1 MVGTRNEE
9 PAYNGLAHLNEH
21 MLFKGTEKRGAASI
35 NNLLENVGGELNA
48 YTTKEETV
56 VHATVLKE
64 DLRRAV
70 ELLLELLFTSTYP
83 DKELLKEREV
93 VYEEIISYKDS
104 PADSIYEDFECRL
117 FEGHPL
123 QYPILGT
130 RKTLSRIESST
141 LKEYLHKWFIPDN
154 MAISV
159 VADMEESQVVKI
171 VERALRK
178 YCPGQHCDIIR
189 ESTPQPLVAGTAG
202 FGTAGFGTAGGG
214 TAGGVGTSCGTAG
227 FGAAGGGTA
236 PGAGTSCCGMVCGRT
251 AGGGTVG
258 GGTAPGGGTSCGGT
272 VGGCTAGG
280 DTAADGATPL
290 AWTPVPPFRIEIN
303 KKHHQAHCIIG
314 TRAYSYTQERERLA
328 LALLANI
335 LGGPAMNARLNTV
348 LREKNALVYTVEA
361 CFNPYSDTGLFTIY
375 FGCDKPL
382 VERSLRLVRK
392 ELERVIEAPLSSRAL
407 ANAKKQLLGQLAIAS
422 DNSEAQC
429 LSMGKSMMI
438 FGYIEPMETTRSK
451 IESLTSS
458 ELQRVAQ
465 EILAWDNLSIL
476 IYK

>member
-1 MVGTRNEE
+1 MKFSFKRVTSPVAVCAVSTMVGTRNEE

-123 QYPILGT
+123 KYPILGT

-178 YCPGQHCDIIR
+178 YCLGQHCDIIR
-189 ESTPQPLVAGTAG
+189 ESTLQPLVAGTAG
-202 FGTAGFGTAGGG
+202 
-214 TAGGVGTSCGTAG
+214 
-227 FGAAGGGTA
+227 
-236 PGAGTSCCGMVCGRT
+236 GRT
-251 AGGGTVG
+251 AGGGTAAG
-258 GGTAPGGGTSCGGT
+258 EAAPL
-272 VGGCTAGG
+272 
-280 DTAADGATPL
+280 D
-290 AWTPVPPFRIEIN
+290 WTPVPPFRIEIN

-451 IESLTSS
+451 IESLTAS

>member
-1 MVGTRNEE
+1 MKFSFKRVTSPVAVCAVSTMVGTRNEE

-189 ESTPQPLVAGTAG
+189 ESTLQPLVAGTAG
-202 FGTAGFGTAGGG
+202 FGTVGVGTAGGG
-214 TAGGVGTSCGTAG
+214 TAGGCT
-227 FGAAGGGTA
+227 AAGEAA
-236 PGAGTSCCGMVCGRT
+236 PL
-251 AGGGTVG
+251 
-258 GGTAPGGGTSCGGT
+258 
-272 VGGCTAGG
+272 
-280 DTAADGATPL
+280 D
-290 AWTPVPPFRIEIN
+290 WTPVPPFRIEIN

-451 IESLTSS
+451 IESLTAS

>member
-1 MVGTRNEE
+1 MKFSFKRVSSPVAVCAVSTMVGTRNEE

-189 ESTPQPLVAGTAG
+189 ESTLQPLVAGTAG
-202 FGTAGFGTAGGG
+202 
-214 TAGGVGTSCGTAG
+214 
-227 FGAAGGGTA
+227 
-236 PGAGTSCCGMVCGRT
+236 GRT
-251 AGGGTVG
+251 AGEA
-258 GGTAPGGGTSCGGT
+258 API
-272 VGGCTAGG
+272 
-280 DTAADGATPL
+280 D
-290 AWTPVPPFRIEIN
+290 WTPVPPFRIEIN

-438 FGYIEPMETTRSK
+438 FGYIEPMETTRAK

>member
-1 MVGTRNEE
+1 MKFSFKRVSSPVAVCAVSTMVGTRNEE

-141 LKEYLHKWFIPDN
+141 LKEYLHKWFVPDN

-189 ESTPQPLVAGTAG
+189 ESTLQPLVAGTAG
-202 FGTAGFGTAGGG
+202 FGTAG
-214 TAGGVGTSCGTAG
+214 
-227 FGAAGGGTA
+227 
-236 PGAGTSCCGMVCGRT
+236 GRT
-251 AGGGTVG
+251 A
-258 GGTAPGGGTSCGGT
+258 
-272 VGGCTAGG
+272 AGE
-280 DTAADGATPL
+280 AALLD
-290 AWTPVPPFRIEIN
+290 WTPVPPFRIEIN

-392 ELERVIEAPLSSRAL
+392 ELERVIEAPLSFRAL

-465 EILAWDNLSIL
+465 EILTWDNLSIL

>member
-1 MVGTRNEE
+1 MKFSFKRVTSPVAVCAVSTMVGTRNEE

-202 FGTAGFGTAGGG
+202 FGAAGGG
-214 TAGGVGTSCGTAG
+214 TAGGCT
-227 FGAAGGGTA
+227 AAGEAA
-236 PGAGTSCCGMVCGRT
+236 PL
-251 AGGGTVG
+251 
-258 GGTAPGGGTSCGGT
+258 
-272 VGGCTAGG
+272 
-280 DTAADGATPL
+280 D
-290 AWTPVPPFRIEIN
+290 WTPVPPFRIEIN

>member
-1 MVGTRNEE
+1 MKFSFKRVSSPVAVCAVSTMVGTRNEE

-189 ESTPQPLVAGTAG
+189 ESTLQPLVAGTAG
-202 FGTAGFGTAGGG
+202 FGTAG
-214 TAGGVGTSCGTAG
+214 GV
-227 FGAAGGGTA
+227 
-236 PGAGTSCCGMVCGRT
+236 
-251 AGGGTVG
+251 
-258 GGTAPGGGTSCGGT
+258 GTSCGGT
-272 VGGCTAGG
+272 VGGCTAGFG
-280 DTAADGATPL
+280 TVGGGTAADGATPL
-290 AWTPVPPFRIEIN
+290 VWTPVPPFRIEIN

>member
-1 MVGTRNEE
+1 MKFSFKRVTSPVAVCAVSTMVGTRNEE

-141 LKEYLHKWFIPDN
+141 LKEYLHKWFVPDN

-189 ESTPQPLVAGTAG
+189 ESTLQPLVAGTAG
-202 FGTAGFGTAGGG
+202 
-214 TAGGVGTSCGTAG
+214 
-227 FGAAGGGTA
+227 
-236 PGAGTSCCGMVCGRT
+236 
-251 AGGGTVG
+251 
-258 GGTAPGGGTSCGGT
+258 
-272 VGGCTAGG
+272 GCTAEGE
-280 DTAADGATPL
+280 AAPL
-290 AWTPVPPFRIEIN
+290 DWTPVPPFRIEIN

-451 IESLTSS
+451 IESLTAS

>member
-1 MVGTRNEE
+1 MKFSFKRVSSPVAVCAVSTMVGTRNEE

-159 VADMEESQVVKI
+159 VADMEESHVVKI

-202 FGTAGFGTAGGG
+202 FGTAGGG
-214 TAGGVGTSCGTAG
+214 TAGGCTAGLGTLGGGTAPGGGASCGTAG
-227 FGAAGGGTA
+227 FGAAGGGT
-236 PGAGTSCCGMVCGRT
+236 
-251 AGGGTVG
+251 
-258 GGTAPGGGTSCGGT
+258 SCG
-272 VGGCTAGG
+272 VAGGCTAEGE
-280 DTAADGATPL
+280 AAPL
-290 AWTPVPPFRIEIN
+290 DWTPVPPFRIEIN

-438 FGYIEPMETTRSK
+438 FGYIEPMETTRAK
-451 IESLTSS
+451 IESLTAS

>member
-1 MVGTRNEE
+1 MKFSFKRVSSPVAVCAVSTMVGTRNEE

-141 LKEYLHKWFIPDN
+141 LKEYLHKWFVPDN

-189 ESTPQPLVAGTAG
+189 ESTLQPLIASTAS
-202 FGTAGFGTAGGG
+202 GTAGG
-214 TAGGVGTSCGTAG
+214 
-227 FGAAGGGTA
+227 
-236 PGAGTSCCGMVCGRT
+236 
-251 AGGGTVG
+251 
-258 GGTAPGGGTSCGGT
+258 
-272 VGGCTAGG
+272 CTAEGE
-280 DTAADGATPL
+280 AAPL
-290 AWTPVPPFRIEIN
+290 DWTPVPPFRIEIN

-438 FGYIEPMETTRSK
+438 FGYIEPMETTRAK
-451 IESLTSS
+451 IESITSS

>member
-1 MVGTRNEE
+1 MAVCAVSTMVGTRNEE

-189 ESTPQPLVAGTAG
+189 ESTLQPLVAGTAG
-202 FGTAGFGTAGGG
+202 FGTAG
-214 TAGGVGTSCGTAG
+214 
-227 FGAAGGGTA
+227 
-236 PGAGTSCCGMVCGRT
+236 GRT
-251 AGGGTVG
+251 AAGEA
-258 GGTAPGGGTSCGGT
+258 APL
-272 VGGCTAGG
+272 
-280 DTAADGATPL
+280 D
-290 AWTPVPPFRIEIN
+290 WTPVPPFRIEIN

-438 FGYIEPMETTRSK
+438 FGYIEPMETTRAK
-451 IESLTSS
+451 IESLTAA

-465 EILAWDNLSIL
+465 EILTWDNLSIL

>member
-1 MVGTRNEE
+1 MKFSFKRVTSPVAVCAVSTMVGTRNEE

-189 ESTPQPLVAGTAG
+189 ESTLQPLVAGTAG
-202 FGTAGFGTAGGG
+202 FGTVGVGTAGGG
-214 TAGGVGTSCGTAG
+214 TAGGCT
-227 FGAAGGGTA
+227 AAGEAA
-236 PGAGTSCCGMVCGRT
+236 PL
-251 AGGGTVG
+251 
-258 GGTAPGGGTSCGGT
+258 
-272 VGGCTAGG
+272 
-280 DTAADGATPL
+280 D
-290 AWTPVPPFRIEIN
+290 WTPVPPFRIEIN

-451 IESLTSS
+451 IESLTAA

>member
-1 MVGTRNEE
+1 MKFSFKRVTSPVAVCAVSTMVGTRNEE

-189 ESTPQPLVAGTAG
+189 ESTLQPLVAGTAG
-202 FGTAGFGTAGGG
+202 
-214 TAGGVGTSCGTAG
+214 
-227 FGAAGGGTA
+227 
-236 PGAGTSCCGMVCGRT
+236 GRT
-251 AGGGTVG
+251 AAGEA
-258 GGTAPGGGTSCGGT
+258 APL
-272 VGGCTAGG
+272 
-280 DTAADGATPL
+280 D
-290 AWTPVPPFRIEIN
+290 WTPVPPFRIEIN

-328 LALLANI
+328 LALLANL

-438 FGYIEPMETTRSK
+438 FGYIEPMETTRAK
-451 IESLTSS
+451 IESLTAE
-458 ELQRVAQ
+458 ELQRVSR
-465 EILAWDNLSIL
+465 EILSWDTLSIL

>member
-1 MVGTRNEE
+1 MKFSFKRITSPVAVCAVSTMVGTRNEE

-189 ESTPQPLVAGTAG
+189 ESTLQPLVAGTAG
-202 FGTAGFGTAGGG
+202 FGTVGVGTAGGG
-214 TAGGVGTSCGTAG
+214 TAGGCT
-227 FGAAGGGTA
+227 AAGEAA
-236 PGAGTSCCGMVCGRT
+236 PL
-251 AGGGTVG
+251 
-258 GGTAPGGGTSCGGT
+258 
-272 VGGCTAGG
+272 
-280 DTAADGATPL
+280 D
-290 AWTPVPPFRIEIN
+290 WTPVPPFRIEIN

-451 IESLTSS
+451 IESLTAS

-465 EILAWDNLSIL
+465 EILTWDNLSIL

>member
-1 MVGTRNEE
+1 MKFSFKRVTSPVAVCAVSTMVGTRNEE

-141 LKEYLHKWFIPDN
+141 LKEYLHKWFIPEN

-189 ESTPQPLVAGTAG
+189 ESTLQPLVAGTAG
-202 FGTAGFGTAGGG
+202 GDT
-214 TAGGVGTSCGTAG
+214 
-227 FGAAGGGTA
+227 AGGGTA
-236 PGAGTSCCGMVCGRT
+236 PGGTFCGGTAGGRT
-251 AGGGTVG
+251 AAGEA
-258 GGTAPGGGTSCGGT
+258 APL
-272 VGGCTAGG
+272 
-280 DTAADGATPL
+280 D
-290 AWTPVPPFRIEIN
+290 WTPVPPFRIEIN

-407 ANAKKQLLGQLAIAS
+407 ANAKKQLLGQLSIAS

>member
-1 MVGTRNEE
+1 MKFSFKRVTSPVAVCAVSTMVGTRNEE

-141 LKEYLHKWFIPDN
+141 LKEYLHKWFIPEN

-189 ESTPQPLVAGTAG
+189 ESTLQPLVAGTAG
-202 FGTAGFGTAGGG
+202 FGTAGGCTAGGG
-214 TAGGVGTSCGTAG
+214 TAGGRT
-227 FGAAGGGTA
+227 AAGEAA
-236 PGAGTSCCGMVCGRT
+236 PL
-251 AGGGTVG
+251 
-258 GGTAPGGGTSCGGT
+258 
-272 VGGCTAGG
+272 
-280 DTAADGATPL
+280 D
-290 AWTPVPPFRIEIN
+290 WTPVPPFRIEIN

-429 LSMGKSMMI
+429 LSMGKSMMV
-438 FGYIEPMETTRSK
+438 FGYIEPMETTRAK
-451 IESLTSS
+451 IESLTAE
-458 ELQRVAQ
+458 ELQRVSR
-465 EILAWDNLSIL
+465 EILSWDTLSIL

>member
-1 MVGTRNEE
+1 MAVCAVSTMVGTRNEE

-189 ESTPQPLVAGTAG
+189 ESTLQPLIAGTAG
-202 FGTAGFGTAGGG
+202 FGTAGFG
-214 TAGGVGTSCGTAG
+214 
-227 FGAAGGGTA
+227 AA
-236 PGAGTSCCGMVCGRT
+236 
-251 AGGGTVG
+251 
-258 GGTAPGGGTSCGGT
+258 
-272 VGGCTAGG
+272 GGCTAEGE
-280 DTAADGATPL
+280 AAPL
-290 AWTPVPPFRIEIN
+290 DWTPVPPFRIEIN

-438 FGYIEPMETTRSK
+438 FGYIEPMETTRAK
-451 IESLTSS
+451 IESLTAA

>member
-1 MVGTRNEE
+1 MAVCAVSTMVGTRNEE

-189 ESTPQPLVAGTAG
+189 ESTLQPLVAGTAG
-202 FGTAGFGTAGGG
+202 
-214 TAGGVGTSCGTAG
+214 
-227 FGAAGGGTA
+227 
-236 PGAGTSCCGMVCGRT
+236 GRT
-251 AGGGTVG
+251 AAGEA
-258 GGTAPGGGTSCGGT
+258 APL
-272 VGGCTAGG
+272 
-280 DTAADGATPL
+280 D
-290 AWTPVPPFRIEIN
+290 WTPVPPFRIEIN

>member
-1 MVGTRNEE
+1 MKFSFKRVTSPVAVCAVSTMVGTRNEE

-202 FGTAGFGTAGGG
+202 GGTAPGGGTAGGG
-214 TAGGVGTSCGTAG
+214 TAGGGTAGGCTAG
-227 FGAAGGGTA
+227 FGTL
-236 PGAGTSCCGMVCGRT
+236 
-251 AGGGTVG
+251 G
-258 GGTAPGGGTSCGGT
+258 GGTAPGG
-272 VGGCTAGG
+272 TAGG
-280 DTAADGATPL
+280 RTAAGEAAPL
-290 AWTPVPPFRIEIN
+290 DWTPVPPFRIEIN

-438 FGYIEPMETTRSK
+438 FGYIEPMETTRAK

>member
-1 MVGTRNEE
+1 MKFSFKRVSSPVAVCAVSTMVGTRNEE

-202 FGTAGFGTAGGG
+202 
-214 TAGGVGTSCGTAG
+214 
-227 FGAAGGGTA
+227 
-236 PGAGTSCCGMVCGRT
+236 GRT
-251 AGGGTVG
+251 AAGEA
-258 GGTAPGGGTSCGGT
+258 APL
-272 VGGCTAGG
+272 
-280 DTAADGATPL
+280 D
-290 AWTPVPPFRIEIN
+290 WTPVPPFRIEIN

-438 FGYIEPMETTRSK
+438 FGYIEPMETTRAK
-451 IESLTSS
+451 IESLTAA

>member
-1 MVGTRNEE
+1 MKFSFKRVTSPVAVCAVSTMVGTRNEE

-189 ESTPQPLVAGTAG
+189 ESTLQPLVAGTAG
-202 FGTAGFGTAGGG
+202 
-214 TAGGVGTSCGTAG
+214 
-227 FGAAGGGTA
+227 
-236 PGAGTSCCGMVCGRT
+236 GRT
-251 AGGGTVG
+251 AGEA
-258 GGTAPGGGTSCGGT
+258 APL
-272 VGGCTAGG
+272 
-280 DTAADGATPL
+280 D
-290 AWTPVPPFRIEIN
+290 WTPVPPFRIEIN

-438 FGYIEPMETTRSK
+438 FGYIEPMETTRAK
-451 IESLTSS
+451 IESLTAA

>member
-1 MVGTRNEE
+1 MKFSFKRVTSPVAVCAVSTMVGTRNEE

-189 ESTPQPLVAGTAG
+189 ESTPQPLVAGTA
-202 FGTAGFGTAGGG
+202 AGE
-214 TAGGVGTSCGTAG
+214 
-227 FGAAGGGTA
+227 AA
-236 PGAGTSCCGMVCGRT
+236 
-251 AGGGTVG
+251 
-258 GGTAPGGGTSCGGT
+258 
-272 VGGCTAGG
+272 
-280 DTAADGATPL
+280 PL
-290 AWTPVPPFRIEIN
+290 DWTPVPPFRIEIN

>member
-1 MVGTRNEE
+1 MKFSFKRVTSPVAVCAVSTMVGTRNEE

-141 LKEYLHKWFIPDN
+141 LKEYLHKWFVPDN

-202 FGTAGFGTAGGG
+202 FGAAGG
-214 TAGGVGTSCGTAG
+214 GTSCGTAG
-227 FGAAGGGTA
+227 
-236 PGAGTSCCGMVCGRT
+236 
-251 AGGGTVG
+251 
-258 GGTAPGGGTSCGGT
+258 
-272 VGGCTAGG
+272 GCTAEGE
-280 DTAADGATPL
+280 AAPL
-290 AWTPVPPFRIEIN
+290 DWTPVPPFRIEIN

>member
-159 VADMEESQVVKI
+159 VADMEESHVVKI

-202 FGTAGFGTAGGG
+202 FGTAGGG
-214 TAGGVGTSCGTAG
+214 TAGGCTAGFGTLGGGTAPGGGTSCCTSCGTAG
-227 FGAAGGGTA
+227 FGAAGGGT
-236 PGAGTSCCGMVCGRT
+236 
-251 AGGGTVG
+251 
-258 GGTAPGGGTSCGGT
+258 SCGAA
-272 VGGCTAGG
+272 GGCTAEGE
-280 DTAADGATPL
+280 AAPL
-290 AWTPVPPFRIEIN
+290 DWTPVPPFRIEIN

-438 FGYIEPMETTRSK
+438 FGYIEPMETTRAK

>member
-1 MVGTRNEE
+1 MKFSFKRVTSPVAVCAVSTMVGTRNEE

-141 LKEYLHKWFIPDN
+141 LKEYLHKWFVPDN

-189 ESTPQPLVAGTAG
+189 ESTLQPLVAGTAG
-202 FGTAGFGTAGGG
+202 FGTAG
-214 TAGGVGTSCGTAG
+214 
-227 FGAAGGGTA
+227 
-236 PGAGTSCCGMVCGRT
+236 
-251 AGGGTVG
+251 
-258 GGTAPGGGTSCGGT
+258 
-272 VGGCTAGG
+272 GCTAGG
-280 DTAADGATPL
+280 CTVAGEAAPL
-290 AWTPVPPFRIEIN
+290 DWTPVPPFRIEIN

-438 FGYIEPMETTRSK
+438 FGYIEPMETTRAK

>member
-1 MVGTRNEE
+1 MKFSFKRVTSPVAVCAVSTMVGTRNEE

-141 LKEYLHKWFIPDN
+141 LKEYLHKWFVPDN

-189 ESTPQPLVAGTAG
+189 ESTLQPLVAGTAG
-202 FGTAGFGTAGGG
+202 
-214 TAGGVGTSCGTAG
+214 
-227 FGAAGGGTA
+227 
-236 PGAGTSCCGMVCGRT
+236 GRT
-251 AGGGTVG
+251 AGGGTAAG
-258 GGTAPGGGTSCGGT
+258 EAAPL
-272 VGGCTAGG
+272 
-280 DTAADGATPL
+280 D
-290 AWTPVPPFRIEIN
+290 WTPVPPFRIEIN

-429 LSMGKSMMI
+429 LSMGKSMMV
-438 FGYIEPMETTRSK
+438 FGYIEPMETTRAK

>member
-1 MVGTRNEE
+1 MKFSFKRVTSPVAVCAVSTMVGTRNEE

-35 NNLLENVGGELNA
+35 NNILENVGGELNA

-141 LKEYLHKWFIPDN
+141 LKEYLHKWFIPEN

-202 FGTAGFGTAGGG
+202 
-214 TAGGVGTSCGTAG
+214 
-227 FGAAGGGTA
+227 
-236 PGAGTSCCGMVCGRT
+236 GRT
-251 AGGGTVG
+251 AGGGTAAG
-258 GGTAPGGGTSCGGT
+258 EAAPL
-272 VGGCTAGG
+272 
-280 DTAADGATPL
+280 D
-290 AWTPVPPFRIEIN
+290 WTPVPPFRIEIN

-407 ANAKKQLLGQLAIAS
+407 ANAKKQLLGQLSIAS

-438 FGYIEPMETTRSK
+438 FGYIEPMETTRAK

>member
-1 MVGTRNEE
+1 MKFSFKRVTSPVAVCAVSTMVGTRNEE

-35 NNLLENVGGELNA
+35 NNILENVGGELNA

-123 QYPILGT
+123 KYPILGT

-202 FGTAGFGTAGGG
+202 
-214 TAGGVGTSCGTAG
+214 
-227 FGAAGGGTA
+227 
-236 PGAGTSCCGMVCGRT
+236 GRT
-251 AGGGTVG
+251 AGGGTAAG
-258 GGTAPGGGTSCGGT
+258 EAAPL
-272 VGGCTAGG
+272 
-280 DTAADGATPL
+280 D
-290 AWTPVPPFRIEIN
+290 WTPVPPFRIEIN

-407 ANAKKQLLGQLAIAS
+407 ANAKKQLLGQLSIAS

-438 FGYIEPMETTRSK
+438 FGYIEPMETTRAK

>member
-1 MVGTRNEE
+1 MKFSFKRVTSPVAVCAVSTMVGTRNEE

-141 LKEYLHKWFIPDN
+141 LKEYLHKWFVPDN

-189 ESTPQPLVAGTAG
+189 ESTLQPLVAGTA
-202 FGTAGFGTAGGG
+202 
-214 TAGGVGTSCGTAG
+214 
-227 FGAAGGGTA
+227 
-236 PGAGTSCCGMVCGRT
+236 
-251 AGGGTVG
+251 G
-258 GGTAPGGGTSCGGT
+258 GGTAPGGGTA
-272 VGGCTAGG
+272 GGCTAGFG
-280 DTAADGATPL
+280 TLGGGTAADGATPL
-290 AWTPVPPFRIEIN
+290 VWTPVPPFRIEIN

-438 FGYIEPMETTRSK
+438 FGYIEPMETTRAK
-451 IESLTSS
+451 IESLTAA

>member
-1 MVGTRNEE
+1 MKFSFKRVSSPVAVCAVSTMVGTRNEE

-189 ESTPQPLVAGTAG
+189 ESTLQPLVAGTAG
-202 FGTAGFGTAGGG
+202 
-214 TAGGVGTSCGTAG
+214 
-227 FGAAGGGTA
+227 
-236 PGAGTSCCGMVCGRT
+236 GRT
-251 AGGGTVG
+251 AAGEA
-258 GGTAPGGGTSCGGT
+258 APL
-272 VGGCTAGG
+272 
-280 DTAADGATPL
+280 D
-290 AWTPVPPFRIEIN
+290 WTPVPPFRIEIN

-438 FGYIEPMETTRSK
+438 FGYIEPMETTRAK

>member
-1 MVGTRNEE
+1 MKFSFKRVTSPVAVCAVSTMVGTRNEE

-35 NNLLENVGGELNA
+35 NNILENVGGELNA

-141 LKEYLHKWFIPDN
+141 LKEYLHKWFIPEN

-189 ESTPQPLVAGTAG
+189 ESTLQPLVA
-202 FGTAGFGTAGGG
+202 GTAGGG
-214 TAGGVGTSCGTAG
+214 TAGGC
-227 FGAAGGGTA
+227 TA
-236 PGAGTSCCGMVCGRT
+236 PGGGTSCCGMVCGRT
-251 AGGGTVG
+251 AGFGTVG
-258 GGTAPGGGTSCGGT
+258 GS
-272 VGGCTAGG
+272 
-280 DTAADGATPL
+280 TAADGATPL
-290 AWTPVPPFRIEIN
+290 VWTPVPPFRIEIN

-407 ANAKKQLLGQLAIAS
+407 ANAKKQLLGQLSIAS

>member
-1 MVGTRNEE
+1 MAVCAVSTMVGTRNEE

-189 ESTPQPLVAGTAG
+189 ESTLQPLVA
-202 FGTAGFGTAGGG
+202 GTAGGG
-214 TAGGVGTSCGTAG
+214 TAGGR
-227 FGAAGGGTA
+227 TA
-236 PGAGTSCCGMVCGRT
+236 PGGGTSCCGMVCGRT
-251 AGGGTVG
+251 AGFGTVG
-258 GGTAPGGGTSCGGT
+258 GGTAGGGT
-272 VGGCTAGG
+272 AGG
-280 DTAADGATPL
+280 RTAAGEAAPL
-290 AWTPVPPFRIEIN
+290 DWTPVPPFRIEIN

>member
-1 MVGTRNEE
+1 MKFSFKRVTSPVAVCAVSTMVGTRNEE

-141 LKEYLHKWFIPDN
+141 LKEYLHKWFVPDN

-189 ESTPQPLVAGTAG
+189 ESTLQPLVA
-202 FGTAGFGTAGGG
+202 G
-214 TAGGVGTSCGTAG
+214 TAGGVGTSCG
-227 FGAAGGGTA
+227 GTA
-236 PGAGTSCCGMVCGRT
+236 
-251 AGGGTVG
+251 
-258 GGTAPGGGTSCGGT
+258 
-272 VGGCTAGG
+272 GGCTAGFG
-280 DTAADGATPL
+280 TLGGGTAADGATPL
-290 AWTPVPPFRIEIN
+290 VWTPVPPFRIEIN

-407 ANAKKQLLGQLAIAS
+407 ANAKKQLLGQLSIAS

>member
-1 MVGTRNEE
+1 MKFSFKRVTSPVAVCAVSTMVGTRNEE

-141 LKEYLHKWFIPDN
+141 LKEYLHKWFVPDN

-189 ESTPQPLVAGTAG
+189 ESTLQPLVAGTACG
-202 FGTAGFGTAGGG
+202 RIAGGG
-214 TAGGVGTSCGTAG
+214 TAGGRT
-227 FGAAGGGTA
+227 AAGEAA
-236 PGAGTSCCGMVCGRT
+236 PL
-251 AGGGTVG
+251 
-258 GGTAPGGGTSCGGT
+258 
-272 VGGCTAGG
+272 
-280 DTAADGATPL
+280 D
-290 AWTPVPPFRIEIN
+290 WTPVPPFRIEIN

>member
-1 MVGTRNEE
+1 MKFSFKRVSSPVAVCAVSTMVGTRNEE

-189 ESTPQPLVAGTAG
+189 ESTLQPLVAGTAG
-202 FGTAGFGTAGGG
+202 
-214 TAGGVGTSCGTAG
+214 
-227 FGAAGGGTA
+227 
-236 PGAGTSCCGMVCGRT
+236 GRT
-251 AGGGTVG
+251 AGEA
-258 GGTAPGGGTSCGGT
+258 APL
-272 VGGCTAGG
+272 
-280 DTAADGATPL
+280 D
-290 AWTPVPPFRIEIN
+290 WTPVPPFRIEIN

-438 FGYIEPMETTRSK
+438 FGYIEPMETTRAK
-451 IESLTSS
+451 IESLTAA

>member
-1 MVGTRNEE
+1 MKFSFKRVTSPVAVCAVSTMVGTRNEE

-141 LKEYLHKWFIPDN
+141 LKEYLHKWFIPEN

-189 ESTPQPLVAGTAG
+189 ESTLQPIVA
-202 FGTAGFGTAGGG
+202 GTAGGG
-214 TAGGVGTSCGTAG
+214 TAGGRT
-227 FGAAGGGTA
+227 AAGEAA
-236 PGAGTSCCGMVCGRT
+236 PL
-251 AGGGTVG
+251 
-258 GGTAPGGGTSCGGT
+258 
-272 VGGCTAGG
+272 
-280 DTAADGATPL
+280 D
-290 AWTPVPPFRIEIN
+290 WTPVPPFRIEIN

-438 FGYIEPMETTRSK
+438 FGYIEPMETTRAK
-451 IESLTSS
+451 IESLTAA

>member
-202 FGTAGFGTAGGG
+202 GGTAPGGGTAGGG
-214 TAGGVGTSCGTAG
+214 TAGGGTAGGCTAG
-227 FGAAGGGTA
+227 FGTL
-236 PGAGTSCCGMVCGRT
+236 
-251 AGGGTVG
+251 G
-258 GGTAPGGGTSCGGT
+258 GGTAPGG
-272 VGGCTAGG
+272 TAGG
-280 DTAADGATPL
+280 RTAAGEAAPL
-290 AWTPVPPFRIEIN
+290 DWTPVPPFRIEIN

-429 LSMGKSMMI
+429 LSMGKSMII
-438 FGYIEPMETTRSK
+438 FGYIEPMETTRAK
-451 IESLTSS
+451 IESLTAA

>member
-1 MVGTRNEE
+1 MKFSFKRVTSPVAVCAVSTMVGTRNEE

-35 NNLLENVGGELNA
+35 NNILENVGGELNA

-123 QYPILGT
+123 KYPILGT

-141 LKEYLHKWFIPDN
+141 LKEYLHKWFIPEN

-189 ESTPQPLVAGTAG
+189 ESTLQPLVAGTAG
-202 FGTAGFGTAGGG
+202 FSTAGGG
-214 TAGGVGTSCGTAG
+214 
-227 FGAAGGGTA
+227 
-236 PGAGTSCCGMVCGRT
+236 
-251 AGGGTVG
+251 
-258 GGTAPGGGTSCGGT
+258 
-272 VGGCTAGG
+272 
-280 DTAADGATPL
+280 TAADGATPL
-290 AWTPVPPFRIEIN
+290 VWTPVPPFRIEIN

-407 ANAKKQLLGQLAIAS
+407 ANAKKQLLGQLSIAS

-438 FGYIEPMETTRSK
+438 FGYIEPMETTRAK

>member
-1 MVGTRNEE
+1 MKFSFKRVTSPVAVCAVSTMVGTRNEE

-141 LKEYLHKWFIPDN
+141 LKEYLHKWFVPDN

-189 ESTPQPLVAGTAG
+189 ESTPQPLVV
-202 FGTAGFGTAGGG
+202 GTAGGR
-214 TAGGVGTSCGTAG
+214 T
-227 FGAAGGGTA
+227 AAGEAA
-236 PGAGTSCCGMVCGRT
+236 PL
-251 AGGGTVG
+251 
-258 GGTAPGGGTSCGGT
+258 
-272 VGGCTAGG
+272 
-280 DTAADGATPL
+280 D
-290 AWTPVPPFRIEIN
+290 WTPVPPFRIEIN

-438 FGYIEPMETTRSK
+438 FGYIEPMETTRAK
-451 IESLTSS
+451 IESLTAA

-465 EILAWDNLSIL
+465 EILTWDNLSIL

>member
-1 MVGTRNEE
+1 MKFSFKRVTSPVAVCAVSTMVGTRNEE

-130 RKTLSRIESST
+130 RKTLSKIDSST

-189 ESTPQPLVAGTAG
+189 ESTLQPLVAGTAG
-202 FGTAGFGTAGGG
+202 
-214 TAGGVGTSCGTAG
+214 
-227 FGAAGGGTA
+227 
-236 PGAGTSCCGMVCGRT
+236 
-251 AGGGTVG
+251 
-258 GGTAPGGGTSCGGT
+258 
-272 VGGCTAGG
+272 GCTAEGK
-280 DTAADGATPL
+280 AAPL
-290 AWTPVPPFRIEIN
+290 DWTPVPPFRIEIN

-438 FGYIEPMETTRSK
+438 FGYIEPMETTRAK
-451 IESLTSS
+451 IESLTAA

>member
-1 MVGTRNEE
+1 MKFSFKRVSSPVAVCAVSTMVGTRNEE

-171 VERALRK
+171 VERALSK

-189 ESTPQPLVAGTAG
+189 ESTLQPLVAGTAG
-202 FGTAGFGTAGGG
+202 FGTAGG
-214 TAGGVGTSCGTAG
+214 C
-227 FGAAGGGTA
+227 
-236 PGAGTSCCGMVCGRT
+236 
-251 AGGGTVG
+251 
-258 GGTAPGGGTSCGGT
+258 TAPGGGTSCGGT
-272 VGGCTAGG
+272 AGG
-280 DTAADGATPL
+280 RTAAGEAAPL
-290 AWTPVPPFRIEIN
+290 DWTPVPPFRIEIN

-392 ELERVIEAPLSSRAL
+392 ELERVIEAPLSFRAL
-407 ANAKKQLLGQLAIAS
+407 ANAKKQLLGQLSIAS

-451 IESLTSS
+451 IESLTAA